1 VTVRS
6 ARDRGSATVFAAS
19 IALVLVTAATV
30 AVLVVAVI
38 LASHR
43 ARAAADLAALA
54 AATAE
59 VGGSNVCTAARA
71 SARTNGADLT
81 SCVLTGTTASFVVM
95 VSVTVPTG
103 LSTPLPMQV
112 SAEAHAGNAV
122 G

>member
-1 VTVRS
+1 VTVRG
-6 ARDRGSATVFAAS
+6 ATDRGSATVFAAS
-19 IALVLVTAATV
+19 ISLVLVMAATV
-30 AVLVVAVI
+30 AVLVVGVI

-59 VGGSNVCTAARA
+59 VDGRDVCTAARA

-81 SCVLTGTTASFVVM
+81 SCVLTGTTASFVVA

-103 LSTPLPMQV
+103 LNPPLLMQV

>member
-1 VTVRS
+1 VT
-6 ARDRGSATVFAAS
+6 ARGPTDRGSATVFAAS
-19 IALVLVTAATV
+19 IALVLVMAATV

-54 AATAE
+54 AATE
-59 VGGSNVCTAARA
+59 IGGSDVCTAARA

-81 SCVLTGTTASFVVM
+81 SCVLTGTTSSFVVA

-103 LSTPLPMQV
+103 LRNPLPMQV
-112 SAEAHAGNAV
+112 NAEAHAGNAV

>member
-1 VTVRS
+1 MTVRG
-6 ARDRGSATVFAAS
+6 ATDRGSATVFAAS

-59 VGGSNVCTAARA
+59 IGGLDVCTAARA

-81 SCVLTGTTASFVVM
+81 SCVLTGTTSSFVVA

-103 LSTPLPMQV
+103 LRNPLPMRV
-112 SAEAHAGNAV
+112 NAEGHAGNAV